1 MAEAAKKTGAPQAS
15 QIKDILLQRGSIAPD
30 VLAEAEQEALK
41 TGVRLEKYLAD
52 KRRVSPVEMT
62 LALSSYL
69 RMPPIS
75 LVHFTPDKSLQD
87 VVPQNMMQRHKAI
100 PVARLGSSLTLAL
113 GDPFNLA
120 AIEEL
125 SVSTGLKIIPLAAPA
140 PDVQTILDRL
150 TAEGTKGLDLSEL
163 MKEEGEVQIVE
174 EGQEEQSLDEML
186 ESAEGAP
193 VIRMVNMILVEAMRT
208 GASDIHIEPME
219 KKVRLRYRIDGDL
232 VEKPGPPKGLQNAVL
247 SRIKIMSDLNIAER
261 RIPQDGRFNIKA
273 LGKEIDLRVSIL
285 PTVFG
290 EKVVM
295 RTLDKSSLSPSL
307 GALGLDPAA
316 ESAMRYGIR
325 QPHGIILVT
334 GPTGSGKTTTLYSCL
349 QELNTEDVNIITCED
364 PVEYQLAGIN
374 QVQVN
379 AKVGLTFAAA
389 LRSVLRQDPDI
400 VLVGEIRDGETA
412 QIAMRAALTGHLVL
426 STLHTNDAPGA
437 ITRLIDMGVEPFM
450 LGSSVILAQ
459 AQRLYRKLCSA
470 CKRPTEIDPEV
481 LKSNHI
487 DPHEFDGATVYKAVG
502 CPRCNKGYKG
512 RGAIMEVFLINDA
525 IRQGIL
531 RGMNTS
537 ELRELGRKNGMVT
550 LKQAGLARVKEG
562 LTTLE
567 AALEV
572 TGGE

>member
-1 MAEAAKKTGAPQAS
+1 MSETDQHPGATHS
-15 QIKDILLQRGSIAPD
+15 GQIKEILLRRGSITPD
-30 VLAEAEQEALK
+30 LLAEAEREALK
-41 TGVRLEKYLAD
+41 TGVRLEKYLTG
-52 KRRVSPVEMT
+52 KHRVAPVEMT
-62 LALSSYL
+62 LALAEYL
-69 RMPPIS
+69 RMPPIG
-75 LVHFTPDKSLQD
+75 LAHFSVGKELMD
-87 VVPQNMMQRHKAI
+87 VVPQDMMQRHKVV
-100 PVARLGSSLTLAL
+100 PVARLGRTLTVAL
-113 GDPFNLA
+113 GDPFDLA
-120 AIEEL
+120 AIDEL
-125 SVSTGLKIIPLAAPA
+125 TASTGLRIVPLAAPA
-140 PDVQTILDRL
+140 PDIQAILERL
-150 TAEGTKGLDLSEL
+150 ASDGTKGLDLDAL
-163 MKEEGEVQIVE
+163 MKEEGEVQVVE
-174 EGQEEQSLDEML
+174 GGEEEQSLDEML
-186 ESAEGAP
+186 ASAEGAP
-193 VIRMVNMILVEAMRT
+193 VIRMVNMILVEALRT

-247 SRIKIMSDLNIAER
+247 SRIKILSDLNIAEHR
-261 RIPQDGRFNIKA
+261 VPQDGRFNIKA
-273 LGKEIDLRVSIL
+273 LGKEVDLRVSIL

-295 RTLDKSSLSPSL
+295 RTLDKSSLAPSL
-307 GALGLDPAA
+307 GALGLDPVA
-316 ESAMRYGIR
+316 ENAMRYGIS

-400 VLVGEIRDGETA
+400 VLVGEIRDAETA
-412 QIAMRAALTGHLVL
+412 QIALRAALTGHLVL

-437 ITRLIDMGVEPFM
+437 VTRLIDMGVEPFM
-450 LGSSVILAQ
+450 LGSSLILAQ

-470 CKRPTEIDPEV
+470 CKRPTEIDPEI
-481 LKSNHI
+481 LKNNHI

-525 IRQGIL
+525 IRQGIMKGL
-531 RGMNTS
+531 NSS
-537 ELRELGRKNGMVT
+537 ELHALGEKNGMVS
-550 LKQAGLARVKEG
+550 LKQAGFARVKEG